1 MSNYLIEREKET
13 ILRIIQEE
21 IERAKLGFW
30 LGNLITL
37 YSILNMCVPKL
48 INKFIK
54 LEIPCD
60 HIHFW
65 DPMFFIIGITFSITT
80 FIIYRK
86 LKKLYK
92 ETEQK

>member
-13 ILRIIQEE
+13 ILRIIQKE

-37 YSILNMCVPKL
+37 YSVLNMCVPKL

-60 HIHFW
+60 NIHF
-65 DPMFFIIGITFSITT
+65 FGIRYFLLS
-80 FIIYRK
+80 
-86 LKKLYK
+86 
-92 ETEQK
+92 E